1 MTIEELGALGEV
13 VGAVAVVL
21 SLFYLGR
28 QIRDNSKQVRAAA
41 AIEINRLIN
50 DGFDPI
56 YGNPAYLDV
65 WFRWLES
72 RADLNDFDR
81 NLFDLFMARLMNGY
95 AIVLVQSRMEP
106 SIRRT
111 SSGTWASVAPSRSP
125 RADSTGWT
133 KSASR
138 SLPRTR

>member
-41 AIEINRLIN
+41 IIDVNRLIN
-50 DGFDPI
+50 EGFDPI

-65 WFRWLES
+65 WFRGLES
-72 RADLNDFDR
+72 REDLNDFDR
-81 NLFDLFMARLMNGY
+81 NLFDLFMARLMNSY
-95 AIVLVQSRMEP
+95 ATVPLI
-106 SIRRT
+106 
-111 SSGTWASVAPSRSP
+111 SP
-125 RADSTGWT
+125 R
-133 KSASR
+133 
-138 SLPRTR
+138 